1 MEPATDQLIQTPV
14 AVTEIQFEAEFF
26 DYEAKYNSTTTQ
38 EITPARIDKETYN
51 ACMVLSVDIYK
62 KLGCSGFF
70 RADYILHEGELYLI
84 EVNTVPGMSS
94 ASLLPQMFSYAKMPI
109 HELLDEEIA
118 ELTNREQYSNYI
130 RIQISNSNSM
140 KTILT
145 STLILMSVIL
155 LAQTPGGINYQA
167 VARDGA
173 GILIKNKAIW

>member
-1 MEPATDQLIQTPV
+1 MTCGVVRKNGIVTPV
-14 AVTEIQFEAEFF
+14 GGDRKFNSKQNFF

-118 ELTNREQYSNYI
+118 ELTNRE
-130 RIQISNSNSM
+130 
-140 KTILT
+140 
-145 STLILMSVIL
+145 
-155 LAQTPGGINYQA
+155 
-167 VARDGA
+167 
-173 GILIKNKAIW
+173 